1 MYILVMIVGFFLFID
16 CIRSGFGYKGKK
28 RR

>member
-16 CIRSGFGYKGKK
+16 SIRSGFGYKGKK
-28 RR
+28 GR